1 LDTST
6 NLENS
11 PAPQPADQEALPPVW
26 LQRAMVFVYVLF
38 CLVLGM
44 YLILLPWYRWFDDG
58 LVEQWPA
65 LQRLLQHGFV
75 RGAVSGLGLIDIW
88 LGVSEAV
95 HYHDRR

>member
-6 NLENS
+6 NFENS
-11 PAPQPADQEALPPVW
+11 SGPPPAEQEALPPVW

-44 YLILLPWYRWFDDG
+44 YLVLLPWYRWFDDG
-58 LVEQWPA
+58 VVQQWPA
-65 LQRLLQHGFV
+65 VQRFLQHGFV